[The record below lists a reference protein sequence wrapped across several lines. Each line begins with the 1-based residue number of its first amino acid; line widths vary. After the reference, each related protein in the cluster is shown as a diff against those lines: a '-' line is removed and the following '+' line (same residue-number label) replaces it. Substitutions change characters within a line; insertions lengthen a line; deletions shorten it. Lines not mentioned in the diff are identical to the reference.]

1 MNNNNKG
8 KNKMR
13 YKYKK
18 DTSSIATGQV
28 LDDMNNI
35 KVGDKIYFN
44 DIKNNR
50 NGYFK
55 IKGIVPVITNNDNI
69 YFYYTTTGGDFDC
82 SHILI

>member
-1 MNNNNKG
+1 
-8 KNKMR
+8 MR

-18 DTSSIATGQV
+18 DTSAIATGQV

-69 YFYYTTTGGDFDC
+69 YFYYCTTGGDFNC